1 MLPAA
6 AAAQGPFSLT
16 VAARAQVSQ
25 ARFSDDALVSA
36 RVGLAPN
43 LYSGWLLGA
52 ALYLSPRTAVQAAV
66 GYTSYGL
73 AVESQQD
80 YLGWKYVAANVAS
93 FQRQAIEVAALLR
106 RRYSAGQ
113 PRHPGPES
121 RPDGNHRVAAK
132 ASY

>member
-1 MLPAA
+1 M
-6 AAAQGPFSLT
+6 
-16 VAARAQVSQ
+16 
-25 ARFSDDALVSA
+25 
-36 RVGLAPN
+36 GLAPSR
-43 LYSGWLLGA
+43 YSSWLLGA
-52 ALYLSPRTAVQAAV
+52 ALDLSPRTAVQTAMS
-66 GYTSYGL
+66 YTSYGL

-80 YLGWKYVAANVAS
+80 YPGWKYAAANVAS

-113 PRHPGPES
+113 PRHPGPEP